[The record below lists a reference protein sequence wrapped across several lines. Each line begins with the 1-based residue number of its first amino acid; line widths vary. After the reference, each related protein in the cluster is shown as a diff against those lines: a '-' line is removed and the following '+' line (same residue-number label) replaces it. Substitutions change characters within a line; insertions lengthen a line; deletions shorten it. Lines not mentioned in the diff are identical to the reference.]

1 MTEPETPPPA
11 PIPEPVPALGH
22 EDFAAPIADP
32 VSPVAPEPTTSP
44 NRAPLVI
51 GVILFLLLA
60 GGEAWLFHAQST
72 ASDQGAAVATLTSR
86 VAALK
91 TDVADL
97 QSKLAA
103 TDDKIA
109 AIAHQPTPAAAPP
122 QVKVV
127 DKVPAALGDQVNT
140 IADQIK
146 TMQAGIA
153 AITTTALAD
162 HANLATLQ
170 SNAADLPKLVA
181 RAQTLAEL
189 AQASLALQTGTSLGT
204 IQGAPEALVRYATVA
219 PPTLAGL
226 KASFPDYARKAA
238 LAGGDV
244 ASGGGFWQRAKSRVE
259 SLVTIRQ
266 NARVLVGSRAAG
278 TLGAAQT
285 DLDRDD
291 LAGAVADLKPL
302 PAAAQSVMAPWTEQ
316 AERLIAARKALAT
329 MAAQAA
335 SDKTTGAQ

>member
-1 MTEPETPPPA
+1 MTEPETTPPA
-11 PIPEPVPALGH
+11 PRPELDH
-22 EDFAAPIADP
+22 ESFTAPIPDP
-32 VSPVAPEPTTSP
+32 MTATAPEQTGAP
-44 NRAPLVI
+44 NRTPLVI

-60 GGEAWLFHAQST
+60 GGEAWLFHAQS
-72 ASDQGAAVATLTSR
+72 AVSDQGAAVAALTSR
-86 VAALK
+86 VAALRS
-91 TDVADL
+91 DVAAL
-97 QSKLAA
+97 QSKLTA
-103 TDDKIA
+103 TNDKIA
-109 AIAHQPTPAAAPP
+109 GIAHQPAQAAQP

-127 DKVPAALGDQVNT
+127 DKVPAALGDQVPAALGDQVNT
-140 IADQIK
+140 IAAQIK

-162 HANLATLQ
+162 HANLATVQ

-204 IQGAPEALVRYATVA
+204 IQGAPEALVRYASVA

-226 KASFPDYARKAA
+226 KASFPEYARKAT

-244 ASGGGFWQRAKSRVE
+244 AAGGGFWQRAKSRVE

-266 NARVLVGSRAAG
+266 NDRVLVGSRAAG

-291 LAGAVADLKPL
+291 LTAALADLKPL

-316 AERLIAARKALAT
+316 AEHLVAARKALAT
-329 MAAQAA
+329 MAAQV
-335 SDKTTGAQ
+335 KPTGAQ